1 MRLKQISLI
10 SELEQNYQTSNEKV
24 HKDVNI
30 RTLKHFLFKTASLQ
44 SYELDNVV
52 KYLDRDSDGYVKIV
66 DLQSKML
73 ADDA

>member
-10 SELEQNYQTSNEKV
+10 SELEQKYQTTNEKL

-44 SYELDNVV
+44 SYELDNVI
-52 KYLDRDSDGYVKIV
+52 KFLDKDSDGYIKIV
-66 DLQSKML
+66 DI
-73 ADDA
+73 